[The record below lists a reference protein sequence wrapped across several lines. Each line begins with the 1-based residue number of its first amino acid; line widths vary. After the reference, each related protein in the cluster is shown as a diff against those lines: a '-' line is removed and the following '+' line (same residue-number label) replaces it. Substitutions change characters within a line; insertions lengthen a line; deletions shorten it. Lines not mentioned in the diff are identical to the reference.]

1 MTKPVKTPSDSLTK
15 LDALRLS
22 LKMWK
27 HIEATGVGKIEAME
41 ALGMCSSDYLA
52 KCPCCEYTLQQSRK
66 NLASLQC
73 KEYCPAWLEFS
84 EFSDRDT
91 TYPCVRNPI
100 SPYYRYSISDSAENY
115 KQTGRGMVKL
125 LNEAYER
132 NLKDSELD

>member
-27 HIEATGVGKIEAME
+27 HIEATGVVKIKAME
-41 ALGMCSSDYLA
+41 ALGMCSSDYLSQ
-52 KCPCCEYTLQQSRK
+52 CPCCEYVFQRTSKDR
-66 NLASLQC
+66 AGLQC

-84 EFSDRDT
+84 EHPDMDT
-91 TYPCVRNPI
+91 TYPCVCNPN
-100 SPYYRYSISDSAENY
+100 SPYYRYSISDSAEDY

-132 NLKDSELD
+132 NLKDGELG